1 MKSFFHM
8 DLGGGNLNTNKKEA
22 LTQLETIFSLLL
34 KGYDDMAKF
43 LIQRGNDNYS
53 EKIDDHITRLAAV
66 ENEFSKNIQIISKR
80 ERRKKDTV
88 VLPKDT
94 LEKLYQFATEEIEVE
109 NEGDIG
115 YIRAQNTVREI
126 LSKSK

>member
-1 MKSFFHM
+1 MHTK
-8 DLGGGNLNTNKKEA
+8 KKEA

-43 LIQRGNDNYS
+43 LIQRGSDNDR
-53 EKIDDHITRLAAV
+53 EKINDHITRLAAV
-66 ENEFSKNIQIISKR
+66 ENEFSKNIQIISKS
-80 ERRKKDTV
+80 ERKKKDTV

-94 LEKLYQFATEEIEVE
+94 LEKLYQFASEEIEVE
-109 NEGDIG
+109 NEDDIG

-126 LSKSK
+126 LSKIK